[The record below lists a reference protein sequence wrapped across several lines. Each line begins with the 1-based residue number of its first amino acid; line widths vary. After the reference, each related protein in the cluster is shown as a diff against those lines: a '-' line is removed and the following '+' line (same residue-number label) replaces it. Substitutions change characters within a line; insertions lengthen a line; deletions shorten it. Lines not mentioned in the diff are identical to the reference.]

1 MNLSMTR
8 FRRQFIVEASLDDAR
23 VSLMAATGA
32 GVVKRRPYTP
42 KGGWNVGP
50 TVFRLIAL
58 LGGLFLF
65 SGCQMSEPS
74 PLDQP
79 LVARFFLEARPGTPG
94 VTVQLPVSKVALN
107 INPKPVLVEYDIA
120 NVEFAKVDLGWCLY
134 FQFNSAAARDLY
146 RLSAANLGG
155 RLVLALNDMPV
166 GARRLDQAIA
176 DGGLLIFIELP
187 NEELPPIAE
196 RLKRT
201 AAAIAKKG
209 R

>member
-1 MNLSMTR
+1 MNRL
-8 FRRQFIVEASLDDAR
+8 
-23 VSLMAATGA
+23 
-32 GVVKRRPYTP
+32 RP
-42 KGGWNVGP
+42 
-50 TVFRLIAL
+50 LLAL
-58 LGGLFLF
+58 LGLLLLP
-65 SGCQMSEPS
+65 GCQTSEPS

-94 VTVQLPVSKVALN
+94 VAVQLPVSKVALN

-134 FQFNSAAARDLY
+134 FQFKSAAARDLY

-155 RLVLALNDMPV
+155 RLVLTLNDTPI

-176 DGGLLIFIELP
+176 DGGLLIFIEVP

>member
-1 MNLSMTR
+1 MTR
-8 FRRQFIVEASLDDAR
+8 FRL
-23 VSLMAATGA
+23 L
-32 GVVKRRPYTP
+32 P
-42 KGGWNVGP
+42 
-50 TVFRLIAL
+50 AL
-58 LGGLFLF
+58 LPVLLFLN
-65 SGCQMSEPS
+65 GCQTAETS
-74 PLDQP
+74 PLDQT
-79 LVARFFLEARPGTPG
+79 LIARFFMEVRPGTPG

-134 FQFNSAAARDLY
+134 FKFSPAAARDLY

-155 RLVLALNDMPV
+155 RLVLALNDTPI
-166 GARRLDQAIA
+166 GARRFDEPIA
-176 DGGLLIFIELP
+176 DGGFLIFLEVP

-201 AAAIAKKG
+201 SAAIAKKG